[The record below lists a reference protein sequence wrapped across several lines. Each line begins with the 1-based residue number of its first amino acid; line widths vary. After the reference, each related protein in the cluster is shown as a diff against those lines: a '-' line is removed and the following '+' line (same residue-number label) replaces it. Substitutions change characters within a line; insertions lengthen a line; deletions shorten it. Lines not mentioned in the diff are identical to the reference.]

1 MKYPFEVISDLF
13 QPRSKIIEPITSGEL
28 ESLVIEVLE
37 NLFDH
42 KGMIKPTAL
51 EL

>member
-1 MKYPFEVISDLF
+1 MKYPFQVISDLF
-13 QPRSKIIEPITSGEL
+13 QTRSKIIEPKTSGDL
-28 ESLVIEVLE
+28 GSWVIEAQE

-42 KGMIKPTAL
+42 KGMIKPKAL